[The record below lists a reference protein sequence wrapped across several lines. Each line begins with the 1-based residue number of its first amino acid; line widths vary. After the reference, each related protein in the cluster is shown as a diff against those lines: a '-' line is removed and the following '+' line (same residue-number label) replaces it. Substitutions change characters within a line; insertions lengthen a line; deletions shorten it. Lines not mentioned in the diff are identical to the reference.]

1 MIKYLS
7 IHSLVFDRGDGDGF
21 ILLLLILTTLPVL
34 QDHSSLTRRSGLGI
48 VPWPLAVKL
57 QSPNHWITREFPSSL
72 FLTIW
77 ILALPFVLPT
87 MYQVLT
93 YYLSSNKYM
102 LLWNGCLQMVSYL
115 LLSIQYEWY
124 LVFTWRW

>member
-21 ILLLLILTTLPVL
+21 ILLLLILTTLPVV

-72 FLTIW
+72 FLTITLGGYFYHHFTDKPAEVQGET
-77 ILALPFVLPT
+77 LARRMRPVRVRPT
-87 MYQVLT
+87 VRLW
-93 YYLSSNKYM
+93 SSVSQTPEQ
-102 LLWNGCLQMVSYL
+102 GCSPA
-115 LLSIQYEWY
+115 S
-124 LVFTWRW
+124 